1 MNEQFY
7 FLQKTI
13 IFSLMQTELFQ
24 IDLSWNLM
32 QVSYSRF
39 SLNIVQNWSKEYYFS
54 FLICSNDC

>member
-54 FLICSNDC
+54 FLIHSNDC